1 MILILFVILVV
12 FILCKYVF
20 NIGQSKESALSK
32 AIRRTSYDLD
42 YIDKQAN
49 AIALGA
55 NVIAHGSK
63 ITLEIPTRGLWQLST
78 NPQVAQCLMER
89 VNSKVVEQI
98 IRPTGLLDPLIEVR
112 PTTKPKFE
120 QNKIV
125 IVGTKLNNNHR
136 FGSFDPRSEWH
147 K

>member
-1 MILILFVILVV
+1 MILILFVVLVV

-20 NIGQSKESALSK
+20 NVGQSKESALSK

-89 VNSKVVEQI
+89 VNSKEFK
-98 IRPTGLLDPLIEVR
+98 RFLDLNYSDVAFS
-112 PTTKPKFE
+112 KPRFE

-125 IVGTKLNNNHR
+125 IVGTKSDINHR
-136 FGSFDPRSEWH
+136 FGSFDPRSGWNR
-147 K
+147 

>member
-89 VNSKVVEQI
+89 VNSKEFK
-98 IRPTGLLDPLIEVR
+98 RFLDLNYSDIAFS
-112 PTTKPKFE
+112 KPKFE

-125 IVGTKLNNNHR
+125 IAGTKLNNNHR

>member
-1 MILILFVILVV
+1 MIFILFIILLV
-12 FILCKYVF
+12 FVLCKYVF
-20 NIGQSKESALSK
+20 KVGQSNESALSK
-32 AIRRTSYDLD
+32 AIRRTSYNLD

-55 NVIAHGSK
+55 NVITHGK
-63 ITLEIPTRGLWQLST
+63 KVILEIPTRGLWQLST

-89 VNSKVVEQI
+89 VNSAEFKRFLDLNYSGVVFS
-98 IRPTGLLDPLIEVR
+98 
-112 PTTKPKFE
+112 KPKFE

-125 IVGTKLNNNHR
+125 IIGMKSDMSHR

-147 K
+147 R

>member
-20 NIGQSKESALSK
+20 NISQSKESALSK

-89 VNSKVVEQI
+89 VNSKEFK
-98 IRPTGLLDPLIEVR
+98 RFLDLNYSDIAFS
-112 PTTKPKFE
+112 KPKFE

>member
-1 MILILFVILVV
+1 MILILFIILVV
-12 FILCKYVF
+12 FVLCKYVF
-20 NIGQSKESALSK
+20 NVGQSKESALSK

-55 NVIAHGSK
+55 NVIKHGNK
-63 ITLEIPTRGLWQLST
+63 IILEIPTRGLWQLST
-78 NPQVAQCLMER
+78 NPQVAQCLMQR
-89 VNSKVVEQI
+89 VNSKEFK
-98 IRPTGLLDPLIEVR
+98 RFLDLNYSDVAFSTPR
-112 PTTKPKFE
+112 YE

-125 IVGTKLNNNHR
+125 IIGTKSEFNHR

>member
-1 MILILFVILVV
+1 MILTLVIILVV
-12 FILCKYVF
+12 FVLSKYVF
-20 NIGQSKESALSK
+20 NAGQSKESALSK
-32 AIRRTSYDLD
+32 ALRRTSYDLD

-55 NVIAHGSK
+55 NVITHGNE
-63 ITLEIPTRGLWQLST
+63 IILEIPTRGLWQLST
-78 NPQVAQCLMER
+78 NPQVAQCLLER
-89 VNSKVVEQI
+89 VNSGEFK
-98 IRPTGLLDPLIEVR
+98 RFLDLNYSDVAFS
-112 PTTKPKFE
+112 KPKFE

-125 IVGTKLNNNHR
+125 IVGTKSGINHR